1 MKKNIIKAGTA
12 AALLIGS
19 SLVYGHAVTPVD
31 GAVSAE
37 DGGNGY
43 VIAGD
48 NVVKTGDGECLRS
61 SDFSDDNS
69 FGTCEGVEV
78 AAAPEPTTEPTAAPE
93 PAVKEPTIVPV
104 NRSVRA
110 NFASGSSGMTAE
122 GEAEVAALI
131 AELQGLQEIVSIDV
145 SGHTDSRGSSASNQ
159 ALSESRA
166 ATVAARLQAAFPS
179 AAVNSSG
186 YGEDLPV
193 ASNDTSAGRASNRR
207 VDVKVQAKS
216 SN

>member
-31 GAVSAE
+31 GAISAE
-37 DGGNGY
+37 DAGSGY
-43 VIAGD
+43 VVGGD
-48 NVVKTGDGECLRS
+48 NVVKTGDGECLRTT
-61 SDFSDDNS
+61 DFGDDNS

-78 AAAPEPTTEPTAAPE
+78 AAAPEPTPEPTAAPE
-93 PAVKEPTIVPV
+93 PVVKEPTIIPV
-104 NRSVRA
+104 NRTVRA
-110 NFASGSSGMTAE
+110 NFASGSSSLTAE
-122 GEAEVAALI
+122 GEAEIASLI
-131 AELQGLQEIVSIDV
+131 SDLQGLQEIVSIDV
-145 SGHTDSRGSSASNQ
+145 SGHTDSRGSSELNQ
-159 ALSESRA
+159 SLSESRA
-166 ATVAARLQAAFPS
+166 ATVASRLQAAFPS
-179 AAVNSSG
+179 AAVNSAG

-193 ASNDTSAGRASNRR
+193 ASNDTSSGRAANRR